1 MIDYGADDD
10 HDYYYEHSESMSVD
24 MSVDRH
30 AADMR
35 LICDMFACYV
45 QIVAT
50 VGDIKN
56 GTDDGDAENS
66 DSFYVLVCMQ

>member
-1 MIDYGADDD
+1 
-10 HDYYYEHSESMSVD
+10 MSVD

-56 GTDDGDAENS
+56 GQS
-66 DSFYVLVCMQ
+66 SFSRG